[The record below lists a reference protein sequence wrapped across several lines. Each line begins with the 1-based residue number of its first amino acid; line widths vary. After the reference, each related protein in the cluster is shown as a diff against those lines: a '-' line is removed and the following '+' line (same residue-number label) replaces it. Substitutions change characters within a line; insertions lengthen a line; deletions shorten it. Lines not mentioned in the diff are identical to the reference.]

1 MDTKKAQE
9 LINRFRQGRLSPED
23 EAILDGWYLSLP
35 EEERSS
41 ISDEQLQ
48 ARKEA
53 ILMRLN
59 ESYLN
64 SNKEPRITRLWPRIA
79 VSAAAVAAIIFG
91 LWFFN
96 YRDTSK
102 TSNNTEHNYAT
113 DIKPGTFGATITLA
127 NGKTIA
133 LSEAKEGVVIGNGIT
148 YTDGTSVMDSSSRTG
163 QSSSR
168 TEGRD
173 LLDKGSLAALEM
185 TAATAR
191 GQTYH
196 ITLPDGTKVWLNA
209 ASKIEFPGSFDGLV
223 AREVRLSGEAYF
235 EVFRNKKQPFVVNV
249 KKLDDRIAQRVEVLG
264 THFNIN
270 GYADEANIKT
280 TLLEGSVKV
289 MPWAAVPVSL
299 PGLSKQALAMREVL
313 LKPGQ
318 QAMLTPNQNLRVAE
332 VNTEEAVAWKN
343 GSFAYNNTPLEEVMR
358 QIARW
363 YNVSVSYEKESL
375 KKVPIGGAVS
385 RNDNVSR
392 MLKTLENTGAVRFEI
407 KGKTILVKE

>member
-23 EAILDGWYLSLP
+23 EAMLDGWYLSLP

-59 ESYLN
+59 ESYLH

-96 YRDTSK
+96 YRNTSK
-102 TSNNTEHNYAT
+102 TSNNTEHNYAS

-133 LSEAKEGVVIGNGIT
+133 LSEAKEGVVIGEDIE
-148 YTDGTSVMDSSSRTG
+148 YSDGAKIVQNETA
-163 QSSSR
+163 
-168 TEGRD
+168 
-173 LLDKGSLAALEM
+173 SL
-185 TAATAR
+185 TASTAP
-191 GQTYH
+191 GQTYQ

-270 GYADEANIKT
+270 GYADEVNIKT
-280 TLLEGSVKV
+280 TLLEGSVRV
-289 MPWAAVPVSL
+289 TAATT
-299 PGLSKQALAMREVL
+299 AT